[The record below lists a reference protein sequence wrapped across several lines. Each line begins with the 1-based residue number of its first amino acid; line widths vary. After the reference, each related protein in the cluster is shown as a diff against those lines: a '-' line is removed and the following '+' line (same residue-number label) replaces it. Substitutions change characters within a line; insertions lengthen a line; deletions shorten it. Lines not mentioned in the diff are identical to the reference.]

1 MTFATELEREDF
13 LDDLEII
20 RQQVHDLAMVFVDV
34 TSEPDEQL
42 WTRESMERAA
52 LVASTR
58 ANEFLRI
65 VRSRA
70 ESASVAAQLRLVEG
84 GAP

>member
-1 MTFATELEREDF
+1 MRFETEVEREDF
-13 LDDLEII
+13 LADLESI
-20 RQQVHDLAMVFVDV
+20 RNQVHDLAMVFVDV

-58 ANEFLRI
+58 AAEFLRI
-65 VRSRA
+65 ARERA
-70 ESASVAAQLRLVEG
+70 ERAGVAGSATAEG
-84 GAP
+84 SACR